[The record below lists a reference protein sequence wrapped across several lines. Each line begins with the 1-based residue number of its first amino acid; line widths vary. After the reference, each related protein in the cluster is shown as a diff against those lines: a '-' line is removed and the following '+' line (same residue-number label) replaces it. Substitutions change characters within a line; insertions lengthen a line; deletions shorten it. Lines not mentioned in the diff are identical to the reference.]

1 VAFKT
6 KKIISIVKTLVITPT
21 YGRLPFL
28 GRLLASFL
36 SQTYDDKELVLV
48 NDDKNVE
55 LVCEHPN
62 VTVINMNKKLLIGQK
77 KNLATNL
84 GYHDLYLPHD
94 DDDIFLP
101 NRIANCV
108 KIHQDNPDINLY
120 RNLSN
125 YTIYGDQFY
134 VALATLNAVSY
145 TRKGFFE
152 SGGYTHPVNSG
163 EDQAFLSA
171 MPKKLEID
179 DPNNPDYVY
188 NYGGIN
194 YHLTFTHDSVIEDI
208 AKVQLRELRLSNG
221 KFYIQPDFE
230 QYNKFITLDKMYK
243 ESNQPVTVIHTDM
256 GKINIA

>member
-1 VAFKT
+1 M
-6 KKIISIVKTLVITPT
+6 KTLTITPT

-62 VTVINMNKKLLIGQK
+62 VTVINMSKKLLIGQK
-77 KNLATNL
+77 KNLATHL

-108 KIHQDNPDINLY
+108 KVHQENPDINLY
-120 RNLSN
+120 RQLNN

-134 VALATLNAVSY
+134 IAGSTLNAISY

-163 EDQAFLSA
+163 EDAAFLNA
-171 MPKKLEID
+171 MPKKLEI
-179 DPNNPDYVY
+179 NNTDECDYVY

-194 YHLTFTHDSVIEDI
+194 YHLTYTEDKVIESI
-208 AKVQLRELRLSNG
+208 AEDQIRRMQLSNR
-221 KFYIQPDFE
+221 KFYIQPDFQE
-230 QYNKFITLDKMYK
+230 YNKFIELENLFLQSK
-243 ESNQPVTVIHTDM
+243 QPIKVRHTAM
-256 GKINIA
+256 GKIDII

>member
-1 VAFKT
+1 VQ
-6 KKIISIVKTLVITPT
+6 TLVITPT

-48 NDDKNVE
+48 NDDKNIT

-108 KIHQDNPDINLY
+108 RIHKERPDINLY
-120 RNLSN
+120 RNLDG
-125 YTIYGDQFY
+125 YTVYGSQFLRAPSGIN
-134 VALATLNAVSY
+134 VISY

-152 SGGYTHPVNSG
+152 SGGYTHPINSG
-163 EDQAFLSA
+163 EDQAFLGA
-171 MPKKLEID
+171 MPNKLQVS
-179 DPNNPDYVY
+179 DPNLIDYVY
-188 NYGGIN
+188 NYGGVN
-194 YHLTFTHDSVIEDI
+194 YHLTYYEDSAIENI
-208 AKVQLRELRLSNG
+208 AKAQLSEMQLTNG

-230 QYNKFITLDKMYK
+230 EYNKFIILERLYK
-243 ESNQPVTVIHTDM
+243 TSGGEPINVKHGDF
-256 GKINIA
+256 GKLEIL

>member
-1 VAFKT
+1 M
-6 KKIISIVKTLVITPT
+6 KTLTITPT

-62 VTVINMNKKLLIGQK
+62 VTVINMSKKLLIGQK
-77 KNLATNL
+77 KNLATHL

-108 KIHQDNPDINLY
+108 KIHQDRPDINLY
-120 RNLSN
+120 RNLDG
-125 YTIYGDQFY
+125 YTVYGSQFIHAPSGIN
-134 VALATLNAVSY
+134 VVSY

-152 SGGYTHPVNSG
+152 SGGYKHPVNSG
-163 EDQAFLSA
+163 EDQAFLAA
-171 MPKKLEID
+171 MPKKLEIS
-179 DPNNPDYVY
+179 DPNLIDYVY
-188 NYGGIN
+188 NYGGVN
-194 YHLTFTHDSVIEDI
+194 YHLTYTEDNVIENI
-208 AKVQLRELRLSNG
+208 AKAQLSDMELLNG

-230 QYNKFITLDKMYK
+230 EYNKFVTLEHLYK
-243 ESNQPVTVIHTDM
+243 TSGKQPVNVRHEAF
-256 GKINIA
+256 GKIEIL

>member
-1 VAFKT
+1 M
-6 KKIISIVKTLVITPT
+6 KTLTITPT

-48 NDDKNVE
+48 NDDKNIE

-62 VTVINMNKKLLIGQK
+62 VIVINMSKKILIGQK
-77 KNLATNL
+77 KNLATHL

-108 KIHQDNPDINLY
+108 NVHMANPDINLY
-120 RNLSN
+120 RKFNN
-125 YTIYGDQFY
+125 YIIYGDQFDI
-134 VALATLNAVSY
+134 AGSTLNAVSY

-163 EDQAFLSA
+163 EDQAFLAA
-171 MPKKLEID
+171 MPKKLEV
-179 DPNNPDYVY
+179 NNTDEFDYVY

-194 YHLTFTHDSVIEDI
+194 YHLTFTQDSVIESI
-208 AKVQLRELRLSNG
+208 AELQLKEMQLANG
-221 KFYIQPDFE
+221 KFYIQPNFE
-230 QYNKFITLDKMYK
+230 EYNKFVVLDKM
-243 ESNQPVTVIHTDM
+243 HTELKKPITILHTAM
-256 GKINIA
+256 GKIDLI

>member
-1 VAFKT
+1 MAFKT
-6 KKIISIVKTLVITPT
+6 KKIIQIVKTLTITPT

-62 VTVINMNKKLLIGQK
+62 VTVINLNKKLLIGQK

-108 KIHQDNPDINLY
+108 KIHQDNPHINLY
-120 RNLSN
+120 RNISN

-134 VALATLNAVSY
+134 VAGATLNAISY

-163 EDQAFLSA
+163 EDQQFLSS
-171 MPKKLEID
+171 MSKKLEID
-179 DPNNPDYVY
+179 DPNDSDYVY

-194 YHLTFTHDSVIEDI
+194 YHLTYTEDGVIENI
-208 AKVQLRELRLSNG
+208 AKAQLKEMELTNG

-230 QYNKFITLDKMYK
+230 EYNKFVTLDKIYK
-243 ESNQPVTVIHTDM
+243 ETKTPVKVIHVGM
-256 GKINIA
+256 GKIQIA